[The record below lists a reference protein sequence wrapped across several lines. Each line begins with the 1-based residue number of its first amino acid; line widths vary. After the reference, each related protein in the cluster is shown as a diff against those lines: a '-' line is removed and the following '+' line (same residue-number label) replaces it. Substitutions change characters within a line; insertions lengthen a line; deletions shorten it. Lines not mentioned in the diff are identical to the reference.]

1 MLSFCLKPLNTLLPI
16 YNTKSLGKCVV
27 TTVPSGSHDHNQQSH
42 ETSKISIP
50 ASELTWKKSP
60 GISGTHMLVFKCCP
74 LKTHV
79 PETTVN
85 ETPTAVFQPDL
96 KPNQQNHEETESTL
110 SNGCNGMDNEKTDS
124 IFTQTSENCFVK
136 KGTNGVNLHDNHRS
150 TLNGCAASFAHMDIN
165 NYPPFCKEM
174 ESYKI
179 FKNRLK
185 MKNNHHKKKNKRRS
199 ALDLLIAESR
209 QFRNNNPP
217 MSEDESSRDSFADD
231 SNLDEDDEM
240 EFTKNIIADHCY
252 AKTTNGEW
260 EPSAKRPR
268 MMTEP
273 SEMLKG
279 VCSAELVVFDSRNKC
294 LLQDGQY
301 ELVLQDC
308 DLPSSPP
315 VGSPLSWD
323 TIFGNNN
330 LVSTCFVFYYVNC
343 YRKVLILWVVVVYAY
358 IRVCLH

>member
-1 MLSFCLKPLNTLLPI
+1 MCVIFCLKPLNTLLPI

-60 GISGTHMLVFKCCP
+60 GISGTHMLVFKCRP
-74 LKTHV
+74 LKTFE
-79 PETTVN
+79 PEATLTD
-85 ETPTAVFQPDL
+85 TPATAFQPDL
-96 KPNQQNHEETESTL
+96 KSNQQNHETEATL
-110 SNGCNGMDNEKTDS
+110 SNGCNGIDSKDADS
-124 IFTQTSENCFVK
+124 IITQTSENCFVK

-150 TLNGCAASFAHMDIN
+150 TLNGCTATFAHMDIS
-165 NYPPFCKEM
+165 NYPPFAKEM

-209 QFRNNNPP
+209 QFRNSSQPI
-217 MSEDESSRDSFADD
+217 SEDESSRDSFADD
-231 SNLDEDDEM
+231 SNLDEDDEI
-240 EFTKNIIADHCY
+240 EFTKNFMMDHCY

-260 EPSAKRPR
+260 EPAAKRPR
-268 MMTEP
+268 MMGEP
-273 SEMLKG
+273 VAPEMLKG

-330 LVSTCFVFYYVNC
+330 LVSVSFVFT
-343 YRKVLILWVVVVYAY
+343 
-358 IRVCLH
+358 